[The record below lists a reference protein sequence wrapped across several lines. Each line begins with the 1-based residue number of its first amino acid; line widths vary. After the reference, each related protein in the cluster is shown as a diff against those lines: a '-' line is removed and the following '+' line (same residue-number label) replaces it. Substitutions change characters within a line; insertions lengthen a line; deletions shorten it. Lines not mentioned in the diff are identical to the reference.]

1 MCVSAL
7 NTHEATPGDLNLFL
21 LDLSAKA
28 AIQFV
33 LFLPSHASFIFAT
46 SISLL
51 QSEGHLTY
59 NCDEPDVLAL
69 SSSAMFWCGSGC
81 GSTQHALSLQWLT

>member
-28 AIQFV
+28 AIPNF
-33 LFLPSHASFIFAT
+33 
-46 SISLL
+46 SISA
-51 QSEGHLTY
+51 LTCELY
-59 NCDEPDVLAL
+59 FCDINLFAAE
-69 SSSAMFWCGSGC
+69 
-81 GSTQHALSLQWLT
+81 